1 MPGGSPAFK
10 IKFQLKEYN
19 VEENRIEEADDYNLY
34 NEYDYR
40 HDTVNRNE
48 GLYFIIAIVIAI
60 VAILFAIG
68 VSVGL
73 YILVA
78 VMAQK
83 RNRSVV
89 VWVLLSLLASPLLMI
104 IILFVIGKNEDYIE
118 QHYNRE

>member
-48 GLYFIIAIVIAI
+48 GLYFIIAAI

-78 VMAQK
+78 IMAQK